1 MTRKTPTYSTSTE
14 VDSPL
19 SGLASAPF
27 ATQDLGQV
35 KNALD
40 GISVSAENV
49 AKSLSKTFASASA
62 SSQAFNVAL
71 SSVATTLSSVLAA
84 SIAGPLQSGF
94 SSILSGFTGS
104 LGGGGG
110 GAATVAP
117 FADGGVVAS
126 PTFFGA
132 GGSVGLM
139 GERGAEAIL
148 PLSRGPNGQLGI
160 AAQQGGGRAVNVNVS
175 IATNDAESFRR
186 SEAQVT
192 GALARAVARGQRS
205 T

>member
-1 MTRKTPTYSTSTE
+1 MTRKTPTYSTSAE

-27 ATQDLGQV
+27 ATQDLAQV

-49 AKSLSKTFASASA
+49 AKSLTKTFAGASA

-104 LGGGGG
+104 PGGAG
-110 GAATVAP
+110 GAAPVAP